1 MSSSLPPSLP
11 WLAAAFACLTCG
23 ATVTVILK
31 RRWIGALDLPNERS
45 LHSVPTPR
53 SGGAGLMAGL
63 FCAALLASLM
73 YGSWLWVET
82 LMAATLAGVSLLDDR
97 RGLSVG
103 ARLAAHGAVALA
115 YAAYLLHLSD
125 LGFEQIHVGQILW
138 GAAVA
143 LALVAAINFY
153 NFMDGSNGIAGGM
166 ACIGFGAYAWGA
178 WPGHP
183 ALTMLSLAVV
193 GASAGFLPYNL
204 RGKIF
209 FGDSGSVPLGFL
221 AGAVGFHGAHAGLW
235 PLWFP
240 LLVFAPF
247 LLDAGVTLTRR
258 IVRGEKFWIA
268 HRQHFYQRI
277 VLMGAT
283 HGQLARGEYAL
294 MLVCASGAIWA
305 LGLGATGRWT
315 IFATIGVC
323 FLLLMRVIDARW
335 HKSSPG
341 A

>member
-1 MSSSLPPSLP
+1 MPDQKPSIK
-11 WLAAAFACLTCG
+11 F
-23 ATVTVILK
+23 
-31 RRWIGALDLPNERS
+31 LDLPNERS

-63 FCAALLASLM
+63 FCAALPASLM
-73 YGSWLWVET
+73 NISWLWLET

-103 ARLAAHGAVALA
+103 TRLAAHCAVALT
-115 YAAYLLHLSD
+115 YAAYLLHLPD
-125 LGFEQIHVGQILW
+125 PGFEQIRGGQILW

-143 LALVAAINFY
+143 LALVVAINFY
-153 NFMDGSNGIAGGM
+153 NFMDGSNGMAGGM

-178 WPGHP
+178 WPGHL
-183 ALTMLSLAVV
+183 ALTMLSLAVA
-193 GASAGFLPYNL
+193 GASAGFLPFNL

-221 AGAVGFHGAHAGLW
+221 AGAVGLHGAHAGLW

-247 LLDAGVTLTRR
+247 LLDAGFTLTRR
-258 IVRGEKFWIA
+258 MVRGEQFWTA
-268 HRQHFYQRI
+268 HRQHYYQRV

-283 HGQLARGEYAL
+283 HGQLAGGEYAL

-305 LGLGATGRWT
+305 LGLDTTGRWI

-335 HKSSPG
+335 RKFTAG